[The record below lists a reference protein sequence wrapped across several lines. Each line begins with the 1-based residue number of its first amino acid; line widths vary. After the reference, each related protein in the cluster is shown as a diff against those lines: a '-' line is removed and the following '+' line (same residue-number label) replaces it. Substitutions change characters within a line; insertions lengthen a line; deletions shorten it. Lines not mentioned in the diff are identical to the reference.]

1 MKVSEFVHC
10 AVDNA
15 RGRSSWNLG
24 MWMGR
29 GGGYFILIKTF
40 VVQVLIKKMLR
51 VVVDKIIIQGYLEN
65 ADRVHVF
72 LKNIGSLMNSLREI
86 AMKILM

>member
-29 GGGYFILIKTF
+29 GGYFILIKTF

-51 VVVDKIIIQGYLEN
+51 VVDKIIIQGYLEN